1 MKERKKNAIV
11 PVITFAA
18 KTQVKEKEK
27 ENTRWVGEFFAIQT

>member
-18 KTQVKEKEK
+18 KTQVKEKE
-27 ENTRWVGEFFAIQT
+27 NTRWVGEFFAIQT